1 MYTRVFRSRSN
12 FSRNTIKG
20 EREGD
25 GAERIDPRKQNK
37 TRSPFFFY
45 YNGWCNVTHAYTS
58 TRVRR
63 VASDH
68 FRDRSTASSSF
79 SSPILFPSVFFLFS
93 FRTREKTR
101 LGKISRIHF
110 TRTAERR
117 LVILFRMWFLRNWK
131 PRHKCFPSVSR
142 FRFLFFPAY
151 FLIPS
156 SRNSSAPRIE
166 EWAIIESEL
175 LFFFSLSKNYST
187 ICSIVA

>member
-1 MYTRVFRSRSN
+1 MR
-12 FSRNTIKG
+12 
-20 EREGD
+20 ERATELKESIRGS
-25 GAERIDPRKQNK
+25 K
-37 TRSPFFFY
+37 TRLDHRSFFITTD
-45 YNGWCNVTHAYTS
+45 GVTLP
-58 TRVRR
+58 TRIHRHVCVR

-79 SSPILFPSVFFLFS
+79 SSPILFPSVFFFFL

-166 EWAIIESEL
+166 EWAITESEL

>member
-1 MYTRVFRSRSN
+1 MRERATELKESIRGSKTKLDHRS
-12 FSRNTIKG
+12 FFITT
-20 EREGD
+20 D
-25 GAERIDPRKQNK
+25 G
-37 TRSPFFFY
+37 
-45 YNGWCNVTHAYTS
+45 VTLPTLRGAYTS
-58 TRVRR
+58 TRVRLTTSGIEAR
-63 VASDH
+63 LLLLLLLQSY
-68 FRDRSTASSSF
+68 FLPF
-79 SSPILFPSVFFLFS
+79 FFFFL

-156 SRNSSAPRIE
+156 SRNSSARRIE
-166 EWAIIESEL
+166 EWAITESEL